1 MTLAPLPAEIGLG
14 FKPQHFSAIATGPAA
29 VGFFEVHAENYFG
42 AGGAPHAQLGALR
55 RDYALSI
62 HGVGLSIGG
71 SGPLDSDHLARL
83 KELCDR
89 YQPES
94 FSEHLAWASHHETF
108 FNDLLPLPLNE
119 ASMARVAAH
128 VDELQNALQ
137 RRVLIEN
144 PASYLSFSDGTIAEP
159 QFLTELAARTG
170 CGLLL
175 DINNVYVSA
184 INLGFDPQTYLG
196 AFPLGC
202 VGEIHLAG
210 HGAARDGEGRA
221 MLIDTHGAPI
231 ADPVFALYAHI
242 LAQTGPLPSLI
253 ERDNDVPA
261 WPALA
266 AEAATAGA
274 FLQAARA
281 KAPSH
286 EAA

>member
-1 MTLAPLPAEIGLG
+1 M
-14 FKPQHFSAIATGPAA
+14 
-29 VGFFEVHAENYFG
+29 
-42 AGGAPHAQLGALR
+42 R

-62 HGVGLSIGG
+62 HGIGLSIGG
-71 SGPLDSDHLARL
+71 SGPLDRTHLARL

-94 FSEHLAWASHHETF
+94 FSEHLAWASHNETF

-119 ASMARVAAH
+119 ASLARVAAH
-128 VDELQNALQ
+128 VDELQTTLR

-159 QFLTELAARTG
+159 QFLAELAARTG

-175 DINNVYVSA
+175 DVNNVYVSA
-184 INLGFDPQTYLG
+184 INLGFDPRTYLD
-196 AFPLGC
+196 AFPLGY

-210 HGAARDGEGRA
+210 HSAARDAEGRA

-231 ADPVFALYAHI
+231 ADPVFALYAKV

-253 ERDNDVPA
+253 ERDNEVPA
-261 WPALA
+261 WTALA

-281 KAPSH
+281 KALSN